1 MSNKIIEKL
10 VSERKSYKETNTFSN
25 EPGIYALF
33 FSGKDFPLEG
43 CQPKADEIIY
53 IGKTE
58 SSQASRDRDTHFAT
72 GKTGSS
78 TLRRSFGA
86 MLRKQ
91 MNLKPLPR
99 GQADIE
105 KNRTSHFKFDNAS
118 EVKITDWMI
127 SNLGLAFYPYS
138 RPVAEIDRLETE
150 LISVLTPILNID
162 RKNPSNP
169 WKSIIQAL
177 RKETGLI
184 AYGNP
189 SPSKPKAAPVA
200 RPKQATPKQTF
211 TISTIDSANVH
222 KYEDIWKQIIPAVTN
237 AMSNGKSLEL
247 NLGRTAFDRVGNRKS
262 YSFRLDL
269 NNGRVVNNIGG
280 SAVARDLARVLES
293 NALFMNAAKGKKLV
307 LRLDGKF
314 SFTVSSN

>member
-1 MSNKIIEKL
+1 MTKSIIEEL
-10 VSERKSYKETNTFSN
+10 VSQRRPYSHTGAFSS

-33 FSGKDFPLEG
+33 FVGKEFPLAGCYPKEG
-43 CQPKADEIIY
+43 EIIY

-58 SSQASRDRDTHFAT
+58 SSQASRDRDTHFAS

-86 MLRKQ
+86 MLRKE
-91 MNLKPLPR
+91 MNLKPIPR

-105 KNRTSHFKFDNAS
+105 KNRTSHFKFDGPS
-118 EVKITDWMI
+118 EEKLTKWMR
-127 SNLGLAFYPYS
+127 SNLGLSFYPYNRS
-138 RPVAEIDRLETE
+138 KSEIDELETE
-150 LISVLTPILNID
+150 LIQELTPILNID
-162 RKNPSNP
+162 RKNAANP
-169 WKSIIQAL
+169 FKPVIQLL

-189 SPSKPKAAPVA
+189 MPSKPKATPVSKA
-200 RPKQATPKQTF
+200 KLETPQKPKIMSA
-211 TISTIDSANVH
+211 IDTSAVH
-222 KYEDIWKQIIPAVTN
+222 KYEDIWKQLVPKITEAVT
-237 AMSNGKSLEL
+237 AGKSLEL

-269 NNGRVVNNIGG
+269 NNGRVANNIGG

-293 NALFMNAAKGKKLV
+293 NAPFMNAAKGKGLV
-307 LRLDGKF
+307 FRLDGKF
-314 SFTVSSN
+314 VFTVK